1 MVCKHARPKTNR
13 DACVLQLLE
22 QKKAFIQLSLR
33 VFSRGLIQWRD
44 SRVIFYSDRCSFR
57 PAAVSWSLIRNTSDS
72 TTALTSVRS
81 VCVFI
86 FLFSKKVLLPFQCL
100 LFLAS
105 LGQLSRCRW
114 ARVGVSRWVFF
125 CSQPILFYR
134 VLYRLYPTKHGRR

>member
-33 VFSRGLIQWRD
+33 VFSRGLIQLRN
-44 SRVIFYSDRCSFR
+44 SRVMFYSDRCSFR
-57 PAAVSWSLIRNTSDS
+57 PAAVSRSLARNIVTTS
-72 TTALTSVRS
+72 ATSVRG

-86 FLFSKKVLLPFQCL
+86 FLFLKKTLFPFQCL
-100 LFLAS
+100 LFLTS
-105 LGQLSRCRW
+105 LEQLSRCRW
-114 ARVGVSRWVFF
+114 AMVGVSRWVFF

-134 VLYRLYPTKHGRR
+134 VLHRLYPIKHGRR